1 MVTSKKLHLKF
12 HGKILDQLGLQ
23 TYQSPVACIVE
34 LVANAWDADG
44 ENVSI
49 SLPDNIDGNAVL
61 TITDDGV
68 GMTFNDCENKY
79 LNVGWNRR
87 GDNAKELS
95 PEKNRPV
102 LGRKGIGKL
111 AGFGIAR
118 IIRVETVSKHT
129 GEKTVFEL
137 DIEKLRGN
145 EYYVEGG
152 ELSAE
157 YLEPSEERKKEH
169 GTKIVLKSL
178 VIGRNISKTQFPRS
192 MARRFLLYQR
202 ADDFKI
208 SVDDAPIPNDE
219 DYSKIEFI
227 FPRDYDEDKKP
238 EGLTIDG
245 EWGEETLSN
254 GKKIRWRVFFYK
266 ETIDEKE
273 LQGIAIFAN
282 GKLAQVPFFFNLF
295 GGLGGQ
301 AGQSYMSGQ
310 VEADFVDELPV
321 DLIAPERQR
330 INWELPETAP
340 LLEWGQN
347 RVKRLLV
354 IWHDRRGEKRR
365 IELESKVAGFSDRLE
380 KLPKHEAKTVKQ
392 MLTKLGSISSLPQ
405 SQYEDMGEAIL
416 THWEEGRLH
425 ELISTIAE
433 AEALTETELLNILI
447 EAEVLSALG
456 VAEAAKT
463 KLEAIAHLKERLK
476 KKDLETAVRNHI
488 ASHPW
493 IISPKWETFK
503 VEKSLKKVIESA
515 AKKVGLDKNGYKGRT
530 DLVLSSGNQL
540 LVLEFMRPS
549 LKLDWEHVS
558 RFERYVREIRRAVK
572 SNTASMFTY
581 VTGHIV
587 ADSIDKDPAI
597 IDKIESLQR
606 EDMFASD
613 WNGLLENAKSS
624 WKEFLKILV
633 SRGHG
638 DERLKSLLDEDSKK
652 S

>member
-23 TYQSPVACIVE
+23 TYQSPVACIAE

-49 SLPDNIDGNAVL
+49 SLPDNIDEKAVL
-61 TITDDGV
+61 TITDSGV

-95 PEKNRPV
+95 PEKGRPI

-118 IIRVETVSKHT
+118 IIRVETVSKYT

-152 ELSAE
+152 ELLAE
-157 YLEPSEERKKEH
+157 YLEPSEERKKDH
-169 GTKIVLKSL
+169 GTKIMLKSL
-178 VIGRNISKTQFPRS
+178 ILGRNISKTQFPRS

-208 SVDDAPIPNDE
+208 SVDDVPIPNDE

-227 FPRDYDEDKKP
+227 FPRDYNDKKP
-238 EGLTIDG
+238 EGLKIDG
-245 EWGEETLSN
+245 EWGEEILSD
-254 GKKIRWRVFFYK
+254 GKTIRWRVFLYR

-273 LQGIAIFAN
+273 LQGVAVFAN
-282 GKLAQVPFFFNLF
+282 GKLAQVPFFFNLS

-340 LLEWGQN
+340 LLEWGQK
-347 RVKRLLV
+347 RVKQLLV

-365 IELESKVAGFSDRLE
+365 VELENKVAGFSERLE

-392 MLTKLGSISSLPQ
+392 MLTKLGGISSLPQ

-416 THWEEGRLH
+416 TSWEEGRLR

-433 AEALTETELLNILI
+433 AEELTEAELLNILI

-463 KLEAIAHLKERLK
+463 KLEAIAHLKERLEK
-476 KKDLETAVRNHI
+476 RDLETAVRDHI
-488 ASHPW
+488 ANHPW
-493 IISPKWETFK
+493 IISPRWETFK
-503 VEKSLKKVIESA
+503 VEKSLKKVIEAA
-515 AKKVGLDKNGYKGRT
+515 AKKVGFDKDEYKGRT

-540 LVLEFMRPS
+540 LVLEFMRPG
-549 LKLDWEHVS
+549 LKLDWDHVS

-572 SNTASMFTY
+572 VNTASGFTY
-581 VTGHIV
+581 VTGHII
-587 ADSIDKDPAI
+587 ADSLDKEAAI

-624 WKEFLKILV
+624 WKDFLKILV
-633 SRGHG
+633 GRGHG
-638 DERLKSLLDEDSKK
+638 DERLKTLLEDGKK
-652 S
+652 H